1 MYITILYLE
10 SMSQSQPSEQEL
22 LQNILQPL
30 LTDFQYWF
38 DRSIELLERERIS
51 FLAPTAQSELL
62 GRVQHARQEVKVA
75 QMLFQATGQQVGI
88 EPHQMLVWHKLVS
101 ECWQVSMQF
110 RQSQQ
115 TKIE

>member
-1 MYITILYLE
+1 
-10 SMSQSQPSEQEL
+10 MSPSQPSEQEL

-30 LTDFQYWF
+30 LTDFEYWF
-38 DRSIELLERERIS
+38 SRSIELLTNQRIS
-51 FLAPTAQSELL
+51 FLSASEQSDLL
-62 GRVQHARQEVKVA
+62 GRVEHAQQEVKVS

-88 EPHQMLVWHKLVS
+88 EPRQMLVWHKLVS

-115 TKIE
+115 TKLE